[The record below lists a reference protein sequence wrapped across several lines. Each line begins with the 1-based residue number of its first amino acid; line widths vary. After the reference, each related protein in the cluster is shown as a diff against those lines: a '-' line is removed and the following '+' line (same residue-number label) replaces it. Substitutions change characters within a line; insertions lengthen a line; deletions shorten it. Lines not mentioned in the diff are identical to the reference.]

1 MKFDIVIIVTVVELA
16 IFIYL
21 MTRLEKST
29 QGGYNNIWC
38 NKEKK
43 KTILLKYIY
52 IVDRNISFPNYLF
65 YVYKNKFKKR
75 RETTL
80 KFLIKSSIFFWKFP
94 GGY

>member
-1 MKFDIVIIVTVVELA
+1 MLKGVII
-16 IFIYL
+16 IFDVI
-21 MTRLEKST
+21 R
-29 QGGYNNIWC
+29 Q
-38 NKEKK
+38 K

-80 KFLIKSSIFFWKFP
+80 KFLIKSSIFFLKVSGWILVDLINLGRMKYKANF
-94 GGY
+94 GRI